1 MHRAHHSTIPKW
13 CHPCQREALPLF
25 HLIDPHL
32 HRKTFSWMG
41 KLKIQIVSH
50 VNAATAKSD
59 LCKVWSF
66 FLFDFPIS
74 RFNWSFFWMEQK
86 SPAADGCHGLL
97 YSCTVQ
103 HHTSNLHSL
112 AKCANCDL
120 ICWAWK
126 LPFHNHQTAHGA
138 CTADKRTKPNSAS
151 QHVCDIHRSAAHKSP
166 YSYHRIF
173 SGNFRAA
180 TVEMIPDRIGRTYT
194 ILRDFLCGII
204 AREENWSW
212 SEEKRFF
219 FVYGS
224 ALSGGRVSARDKF
237 VKNPRHA
244 IVQPTFS
251 PIIIIIVWPC
261 FIP

>member
-1 MHRAHHSTIPKW
+1 MHRAHHSTVPKW

-86 SPAADGCHGLL
+86 SPAADACHGLL

-126 LPFHNHQTAHGA
+126 LPFHNHQPHMAHAQQIRERNLIQRASMFATFTVQRLIKVRIRTTEFLAVISEQRLLWDDSRWNRSYIHDFTGLFMRNHRERRELVVERGKA
-138 CTADKRTKPNSAS
+138 LLLRIWKRTLGRKSVGSRQICKES
-151 QHVCDIHRSAAHKSP
+151 QACDR
-166 YSYHRIF
+166 
-173 SGNFRAA
+173 
-180 TVEMIPDRIGRTYT
+180 
-194 ILRDFLCGII
+194 
-204 AREENWSW
+204 
-212 SEEKRFF
+212 
-219 FVYGS
+219 
-224 ALSGGRVSARDKF
+224 
-237 VKNPRHA
+237 
-244 IVQPTFS
+244 PTFS